1 MKNKFKIYSLL
12 LVCIITFLM
21 SCDKRE
27 QNINFPPGISDNVS
41 TVATKQGLNI
51 FAAAIKI
58 AKFDTA
64 FQYLGQYTIFA
75 PTDAAF
81 TAAGITTANLS
92 SIPEA
97 TLRTILRN
105 HILPGRTTAFNFLP
119 GPNAVYNNIN
129 RDFIYTSTYLST
141 TAGVGPFAGTYFNG
155 VKIVGTDFLANNGVI
170 HSINGLLLP
179 AAGNISVV
187 VALNPDLSYLGAAL
201 VRSGLD
207 VTLNNL
213 NSAVTL
219 LAPNNSAFITAGFP
233 TIASINAATPATLAT
248 ILRLHVIPAASVPFA
263 RGNGRLFTS
272 DFRAG
277 TYASL
282 SGANV
287 TTTTNGTITAFRGP
301 SSTADALIVTP
312 NILFRTLIAS
322 VPPSTANNGAPS
334 VLHVIDRVLLP

>member
-1 MKNKFKIYSLL
+1 MKNKYKIYSLL
-12 LVCIITFLM
+12 LVCMVTFLI

-27 QNINFPPGISDNVS
+27 QNINFAPGVRDNVS

-58 AKFDTA
+58 AKMDTA

-105 HILPGRTTAFNFLP
+105 HILPGRTTALSFII
-119 GPNAVYNNIN
+119 GPNGAYGNIN
-129 RDFIYTSTYLST
+129 RDFIFTSTYLST
-141 TAGVGPFAGTYFNG
+141 TPGVGAFGGVYFNG
-155 VKIVGTDFLANNGVI
+155 VKIVSTDLLANNGVI
-170 HSINGLLLP
+170 HTINGLLLP
-179 AAGNISVV
+179 PAGNITATI
-187 VALNPDLSYLGAAL
+187 ALNPNLSYLGAAL
-201 VRSGLD
+201 TRSGLD

-213 NSAVTL
+213 NGIVTL
-219 LAPNNSAFITAGFP
+219 LAPNNAAFIAAGFP
-233 TIASINAATPATLAT
+233 TIASINAAPPATLAT
-248 ILRLHVIPAASVPFA
+248 ILRLHVIPSASVPLA
-263 RGNGRLFTS
+263 RGNGRLFTP

-277 TYASL
+277 TYVSL

-287 TTTTNGTITAFRGP
+287 TTTINGIIAGFRGP

-312 NILFRTLIAS
+312 NVLFRTFITS
-322 VPPSTANNGAPS
+322 GAPS

>member
-12 LVCIITFLM
+12 LVCLVTFLM

-27 QNINFPPGISDNVS
+27 QNINFPPGVSDNVS

-58 AKFDTA
+58 AKMDTA

-92 SIPEA
+92 NIPEA

-105 HILPGRTTAFNFLP
+105 HILPGRTTALSFII
-119 GPNAVYNNIN
+119 GPNGAYVNIN
-129 RDFIYTSTYLST
+129 RDFIFTSTYLST
-141 TAGVGPFAGTYFNG
+141 TPGVGAFGGVYFNG
-155 VKIVGTDFLANNGVI
+155 VKIVNTDYLANNGVI
-170 HSINGLLLP
+170 HTIDGLLLP
-179 AAGNISVV
+179 PVGNITAT
-187 VALNPDLSYLGAAL
+187 VALNPNLTYLAAAL
-201 VRSGLD
+201 ATSGLD

-213 NSAVTL
+213 NGAVTL
-219 LAPNNSAFITAGFP
+219 LAPNNAAFIAAGYP
-233 TIASINAATPATLAT
+233 TIASITSASPATLSA
-248 ILRLHVIPAASVPFA
+248 ILRLHVIPSASVPLA
-263 RGNGRLFTS
+263 RGNGRLFTP

-277 TYASL
+277 MYVSL
-282 SGANV
+282 GGANV
-287 TTTTNGTITAFRGP
+287 TTTINGTVAGFRGP
-301 SSTADALIVTP
+301 SSTVDALIVNP
-312 NILFRTLIAS
+312 NILFRTFLTS
-322 VPPSTANNGAPS
+322 GAPS